1 MGTSGPTAAP
11 SWPIAATVAGSD
23 SGGGAGIQADLKT
36 FSALGVHGTS
46 VLTALTAQNTWG
58 VRAVHALPPEFVLA
72 QFAAL
77 QDDLPPAAVKTGMLF
92 DRVRIAVV
100 AEALRRHRWPQLVV
114 DPVMVAKGGD
124 RLLEADAITALC
136 EQLLPLA
143 LVVTPNWPEA
153 AVLANQPVT
162 DPASALAAGRRI
174 LAMGPRIVVVK
185 GGHADGPPTDLVI
198 EAGAVTTLPGER
210 IPTRHTHGTGCT
222 FSAAITAH
230 LARGRPPLEA
240 IREAKR
246 YVTAAIANAPGLG
259 GGHGP
264 LQHLPPGWPEAGPAP
279 RGPR

>member
-1 MGTSGPTAAP
+1 MAAR
-11 SWPIAATVAGSD
+11 WPIAATVAGSD
-23 SGGGAGIQADLKT
+23 SGGGAGVQADLKT
-36 FSALGVHGTS
+36 FTALSVHGTT
-46 VLTALTAQNTWG
+46 VLTALTAQNTLG
-58 VRAVHALPPEFVLA
+58 VRAVHFVPLEFVRA

-77 QDDLPPAAVKTGMLF
+77 QEDLPPAAVKTGMLA
-92 DRVRIAVV
+92 DSAHIAVV
-100 AEALRRHRWPQLVV
+100 APALRHHRWPQLVV

-124 RLLEADAITALC
+124 RLLEADAVAALR

-153 AVLANQPVT
+153 AVLADQPVT

-185 GGHADGPPTDLVI
+185 GGHATGPPTDLVI
-198 EAGAVTTLPGER
+198 EADAVTTLPGER
-210 IPTRHTHGTGCT
+210 ILTRHTHGTGCT
-222 FSAAITAH
+222 FSAAIAAH

-240 IREAKR
+240 IRAAKR

-264 LQHLPPGWPEAGPAP
+264 LQHLPPGWPEPTTADW
-279 RGPR
+279 R